1 MPKPP
6 IEKTTTAPG
15 TPKVSRGFPS
25 SEILLPLLVEATTN
39 IGTVA
44 PLLLPC
50 RVLAYRD
57 ALPPG
62 LVGAY
67 VTLFGG
73 HESVHVGVLSDDTS
87 CVAIARRSP
96 LARAALDAVGVRT
109 VMCNVARTL
118 GDGLRRRLW
127 TTLHVSVSE
136 PVFVDGIARRTH
148 GLSLRA
154 AEVVLGGARATLV
167 LAQQGD
173 RPTSTRHEST
183 RSSA

>member
-6 IEKTTTAPG
+6 TAKTTTTPG
-15 TPKVSRGFPS
+15 APKVSRGFPS
-25 SEILLPLLVEATTN
+25 SEVLLPLLVEATTN
-39 IGTVA
+39 IGAVA

-57 ALPPG
+57 ALPSG

-73 HESVHVGVLSDDTS
+73 NESIHVGVLSDETS

-96 LARAALDAVGVRT
+96 LARASLDAVGVRT
-109 VMCNVARTL
+109 VMCNIARTL

-154 AEVVLGGARATLV
+154 AEVVLGGSRATLV
-167 LAQQGD
+167 LAQQGE
-173 RPTSTRHEST
+173 RTTSAQEST
-183 RSSA
+183 GGSP